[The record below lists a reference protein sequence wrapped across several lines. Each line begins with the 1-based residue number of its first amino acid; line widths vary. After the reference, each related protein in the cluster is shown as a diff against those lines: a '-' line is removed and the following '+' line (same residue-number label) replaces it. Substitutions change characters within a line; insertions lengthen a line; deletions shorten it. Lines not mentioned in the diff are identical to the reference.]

1 MRRPA
6 PSPNGR
12 NDRGRFAKGNPG
24 GPGNPYARRVADL
37 RAALLESVTE
47 QDIRAVARALVKR
60 AKEGEV
66 PAAREL
72 LDRLLGRTAD
82 SALDR
87 AGPPVIHLVT
97 GVPDAECDDQKSQ
110 PRRPQYKPSF
120 REISSAHASSSEVR
134 SSKQSL

>member
-1 MRRPA
+1 MTS

-12 NDRGRFAKGNPG
+12 NARGRFAKGNLG
-24 GPGNPYARRVADL
+24 GPGNPYAKRVADL

-47 QDIRAVARALVKR
+47 QDIRAVARSLVKR
-60 AKEGEV
+60 AKEGDV
-66 PAAREL
+66 PAVREL

-97 GVPDAECDDQKSQ
+97 GVPDAECEDQRLKRDAGSLTDQ
-110 PRRPQYKPSF
+110 
-120 REISSAHASSSEVR
+120 R
-134 SSKQSL
+134 SRT